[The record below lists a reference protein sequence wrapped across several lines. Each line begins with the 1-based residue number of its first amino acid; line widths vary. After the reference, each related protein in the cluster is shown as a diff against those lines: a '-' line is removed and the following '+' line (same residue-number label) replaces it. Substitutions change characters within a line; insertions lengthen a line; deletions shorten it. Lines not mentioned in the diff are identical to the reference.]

1 MAIEQ
6 NPFEMISQ
14 AVSNVVPITE
24 MEESADATFEVDPTD
39 GGVIVDFSEN
49 VEMEAT
55 GDIIEW
61 YGDLSETLDE
71 DDLGAIASDVIDNY
85 EADKDSRAEWESM
98 FERGFDLLGLKL
110 EQGSEPFEGACTAVH
125 PLLIESAVKF
135 QSKASGELFPVG
147 GPVKTQIL
155 GKSTPEK
162 EMQANRVQNFMNYQL
177 TEQMPEYF
185 DEFERMLFHLPLIG
199 SAFKKLYYD
208 ASLKRPASEFIPID
222 QFYVSYY
229 ATNLRNA
236 DRYTHVIYR
245 SPVEIARD
253 IRAGVYQDIDLPTP
267 SQGDMPSFTEKMDT
281 ILGLSPS
288 SDHDPQYILLE
299 QHCYLDIEDDGVSL
313 PYIVTVEQQS
323 RQVLSIRRNYKQD
336 DPNKEKIS
344 HFVHYRF
351 VPGFGFYGLGLIH
364 FLGNL
369 TMSATAAM
377 RSLIDAGQ
385 FANLPGG
392 FKAKGVRMVGDND
405 PIAPGEFKEVE
416 ATGIDLSKAIVT
428 LPYKEPSATL
438 HQMLNFVT
446 VAGQKFADS
455 TEQVISDAASYGPVG
470 TTMALLEA
478 SSKFFSAIHK
488 RVHKSQKD
496 EFNILARIDYDY
508 LPREYPYDVPYED
521 RSIFKKDFDG
531 RIDILPV
538 SDPNIPSNAH
548 RMMMANMALQMAQ
561 QSPPGMFNL
570 EALNRTILNA
580 ANMPN
585 IEEILPPKIEPQK
598 MDPVSDIM
606 AATKGIPIAAF
617 PGQNHDA
624 HIQTKMAYLQD
635 PMNGSNPI
643 MQRIRPI
650 LEANIQEH
658 SVLKYQE
665 QMNGISKEIMKGM
678 PEQAGNPAAIEMAL
692 AQAAQQVMNANQA
705 MGQAQSPEQQLV
717 ALEQA
722 KVELEKQ
729 KIQSNA
735 QAQAA
740 EMELKNKK
748 FELEENSQIINM
760 MESSSQ
766 DNFKNKKDDLD
777 RKLKID
783 LKSMD
788 VATQTEL
795 KEIEENYKKEIK
807 KMELMVKSM
816 IEEEKKDRDD
826 LDRKLKIDLKSMDVV
841 TQTELKEHEIDH
853 QREMK
858 EMELMI
864 KDMIEERR
872 LDFEVQK
879 EVSRVVN
886 EKIKNNFEDAKQ
898 QDLNLMIQIAIDQVE
913 ENEND
918 EEG

>member
-1 MAIEQ
+1 MATER
-6 NPFEMISQ
+6 NPYEMIPEEMG
-14 AVSNVVPITE
+14 NVIPMPDIEETE
-24 MEESADATFEVDPTD
+24 NATFEVDPTD
-39 GGVIVDFSEN
+39 GGVIVDFSES
-49 VEMEAT
+49 VEMEASE
-55 GDIIEW
+55 DIAEW
-61 YGDLSETLDE
+61 YGDMAETLDE
-71 DDLGAIASDVIDNY
+71 SDLASIANDVIDNY
-85 EADKDSRAEWESM
+85 EADKDSRADWESM

-135 QSKASGELFPVG
+135 QSKASGELFPTG
-147 GPVKTQIL
+147 GPVKTQIF
-155 GKSTPEK
+155 GKSTPDK

-199 SAFKKLYYD
+199 SSFKKLYYD
-208 ASLKRPASEFIPID
+208 ATVKRPKSEFIPID
-222 QFYVSYY
+222 QFYISYY
-229 ATNLRNA
+229 ATDLSNA

-245 SPVEIARD
+245 SPVELDRD
-253 IRAGVYQDIDLPTP
+253 IRAGIYQDVDLPTP
-267 SQGDMPSFTEKMDT
+267 SVGTMTAFSEKMDT
-281 ILGLSPS
+281 IIGLSPS
-288 SDHDPQYILLE
+288 SDNDPQYVLLE
-299 QHCYLDIEDDGVSL
+299 QHCYLNLEEEDEAF

-405 PIAPGEFKEVE
+405 PISPGEFKEVE
-416 ATGIDLSKAIVT
+416 ATGIDLSKAIVP
-428 LPYKEPSATL
+428 LPYKEPSSTL
-438 HQMLNFVT
+438 FQMLNFVAT
-446 VAGQKFADS
+446 AGQKFADS

-478 SSKFFSAIHK
+478 SSKFFTAIHK
-488 RVHKSQKD
+488 RLHKSQKD
-496 EFNILARIDYDY
+496 EFRILSRIDYDY
-508 LPREYPYDVPYED
+508 LPSEYPYDVPYED

-531 RIDILPV
+531 RIDIVPV

-585 IEEILPPKIEPQK
+585 VEEILPPKIEPK
-598 MDPVSDIM
+598 PMDPVSDIM

-624 HIQTKMAYLQD
+624 HIQVKMAYLQD
-635 PMNGSNPI
+635 PMNGANPI
-643 MQRIRPI
+643 MERIRPI
-650 LEANIQEH
+650 LESNIQEH
-658 SVLKYQE
+658 SILKYQE
-665 QMNGISKEIMKGM
+665 QMSGITDQILQQT
-678 PEQAGNPAAIEMAL
+678 PEQANDPAVAEMAM

-705 MGQAQSPEQQLV
+705 MGMAQSPEQQLV

-729 KIQSNA
+729 KLQSDTA
-735 QAQAA
+735 TSAA
-740 EMELKNKK
+740 ELELKNKK
-748 FELEENSQIINM
+748 LELEENEQIIGM
-760 MESSSQ
+760 LKTGVT
-766 DNFKNKKDDLD
+766 DNFNREKSEAD
-777 RKLKID
+777 RDSKEKLKSI
-783 LKSMD
+783 
-788 VATQTEL
+788 EL
-795 KEIEENYKKEIK
+795 ITKAALDNFNIKKEDEREVMRVMK
-807 KMELMVKSM
+807 DMLMAN
-816 IEEEKKDRDD
+816 
-826 LDRKLKIDLKSMDVV
+826 
-841 TQTELKEHEIDH
+841 
-853 QREMK
+853 MK
-858 EMELMI
+858 ENQQL
-864 KDMIEERR
+864 DMKG
-872 LDFEVQK
+872 LDSLVKMAISQQK
-879 EVSRVVN
+879 ETT
-886 EKIKNNFEDAKQ
+886 
-898 QDLNLMIQIAIDQVE
+898 
-913 ENEND
+913 ND